1 MPGAVSGVIS
11 SRACE
16 VRRRTPKRQTASS
29 GEAHRQELASMVALI
44 SRTANRVLKEPE
56 ALGLR
61 LIGGANVRSRPRLC
75 ENPVRP

>member
-1 MPGAVSGVIS
+1 
-11 SRACE
+11 
-16 VRRRTPKRQTASS
+16 
-29 GEAHRQELASMVALI
+29 MVALI